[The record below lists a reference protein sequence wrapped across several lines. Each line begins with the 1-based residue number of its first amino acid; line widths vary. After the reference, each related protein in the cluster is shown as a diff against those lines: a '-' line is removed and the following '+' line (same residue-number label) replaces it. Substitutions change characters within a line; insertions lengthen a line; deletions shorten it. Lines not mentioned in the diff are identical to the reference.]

1 MMRRLTLGLR
11 HSPIYYITFVLIY
24 NIIPAR
30 IAPRARGHGTAR
42 AASPRVR
49 VRVDFRSGTR
59 TPGARPHTAHNV
71 RTPKGA
77 GRRQAPRPRAPAR
90 PPLYPNFESL
100 TANSELT
107 ERR

>member
-1 MMRRLTLGLR
+1 MMRRLTLGVR
-11 HSPIYYITFVLIY
+11 HSPIFIIY

-30 IAPRARGHGTAR
+30 IAPRARGHGTAPR
-42 AASPRVR
+42 RRSPG

>member
-30 IAPRARGHGTAR
+30 IPRRGR
-42 AASPRVR
+42 ADTGQPRRRSPG

-90 PPLYPNFESL
+90 PPLYQASL
-100 TANSELT
+100 PEL
-107 ERR
+107 

>member
-1 MMRRLTLGLR
+1 MMRRLTLGVR
-11 HSPIYYITFVLIY
+11 HSPIYYITFV
-24 NIIPAR
+24 IPAR
-30 IAPRARGHGTAR
+30 IAPRARGHGTAAPPRR
-42 AASPRVR
+42 APGPGRFPLR
-49 VRVDFRSGTR
+49 RTR

>member
-1 MMRRLTLGLR
+1 MMRRLTLGVR
-11 HSPIYYITFVLIY
+11 HSPIYYITFV
-24 NIIPAR
+24 IPAR
-30 IAPRARGHGTAR
+30 IAPRARGHGTA
-42 AASPRVR
+42 APPRRPRR